1 MIHFYHKIAKQFQA
15 ESVIFKIIF
24 NAYL

>member
-24 NAYL
+24 NA